1 MTNGTIAFDTLTT
14 SDSKNTGTEKSIDT
28 SYIYNGSA
36 KSWLNYAQNGD
47 TINDSF
53 NISSVSDEST
63 SEFKPVMTNAMAN
76 INYSVYGSYAPS
88 YGVSSSLGYSMHQD
102 GTSERAP
109 TTVDYFAR
117 TIGANGS
124 GFDSK
129 YNLISL
135 DGDVA

>member
-28 SYIYNGSA
+28 SYIYNGIS

-47 TINDSF
+47 TVNDSF

-63 SEFKPVMTNAMAN
+63 SEFKPVMTNVMAN
-76 INYSVYGSYAPS
+76 INYSVHGSYAPN
-88 YGVSSSLGYSMHQD
+88 YGVSSSLGFNMHQD

-109 TTVDYFAR
+109 TTADYFVR
-117 TIGANGS
+117 TIGYNGS
-124 GFDSK
+124 GYDSK

>member
-1 MTNGTIAFDTLTT
+1 MANGTIAFDTLTT

-28 SYIYNGSA
+28 SYIYNGIS

-47 TINDSF
+47 TVNDSF

-117 TIGANGS
+117 TVGMNGS

>member
-14 SDSKNTGTEKSIDT
+14 SDTVNTGTEKSIDT
-28 SYIYNGSA
+28 SYIYNGIS

-47 TINDSF
+47 TLNDSF
-53 NISSVSDEST
+53 NVSSVSDNST
-63 SEFKPVMTNAMAN
+63 SEITVDMTNVMAN
-76 INYSVYGSYAPS
+76 INYSVGGSYAPN
-88 YGVSSSLGYSMHQD
+88 YGVSSSLGFNMHQD

-109 TTVDYFAR
+109 TTADYFVR
-117 TIGANGS
+117 TIGYNGS
-124 GFDSK
+124 GYDSK